1 MIEEVDFNNLKNYK
15 DKEFSPVLF
24 VYNKEAFSLALK
36 NNQIDNSWELFFK
49 IFLNRFNNDFENI
62 IEDNFIDKLL
72 FKTENNNGCIL
83 LSHSDDNLN
92 NRTQKNKHKVVKF
105 ANNSYIKIFNNN
117 LNNLLLIKKIIK
129 SNDFKGLK
137 LFVSLNGDI
146 DTPEFNKDYKKLER
160 KYKKYNIKKAVFV
173 ASHINGK
180 ILNDFEKLV
189 KYVRD
194 EFKTRKLIGDIKLN
208 ENQETLLNQYMKRQL
223 IIFDSN
229 PSDFSPEYPRLFALA
244 LVRYAMRNYNKRHL
258 GEFWPYFNTEYGIKI
273 DANSQKYIHDIFE
286 SVLKNDHISYLED
299 GSNKIDNITMHTFV
313 SDNSASQLFDYL
325 FDFWRL
331 DLLRNVENFNNNLD
345 GIDVFGELIKV
356 MKIGNQNIRSHTSQ
370 LLKFPKLTPIFK
382 NRIRRIFRLINDSFW
397 NDKKVNETGNRI
409 NALLNKWIEDPKG
422 AFQKEKQYIAKH
434 TSKEKGEILYHSPI
448 LKLNSNDE
456 KLNIILP
463 VQRLVDCC
471 DLDKPIWTIEYE
483 NNGLQTFQVE
493 PDYKKDK
500 IGYYIDKTSIE
511 IPLESML
518 SDFKFSLNSL
528 NKLLKKY
535 EIKSSKIRFFD
546 SNGKYIDHNTS
557 LLPQGFV
564 SCYSDSKDYPQVLGE
579 YNTNLSSKN
588 LYLKNFNLTKGQ
600 IVVLDDN
607 TGIQVAQKLNEGYTE
622 SYPLNGLIIKDS
634 SNSYEVYSKLP
645 KLLFKADPKELDGI
659 SLTINQKNYKVSDF
673 NIKEFKIANELN
685 VAGYLID
692 LNDYIKSDGLYEI
705 FLSYPKYKKQ
715 LNHSLFAYIRGF
727 KYSFKDSPY
736 VFKEEA
742 TIDIPRR
749 FNFIELNDN
758 KWADS
763 IKYDFDML
771 NFTFNFAERDSNQTD
786 KYCELVNIKDLVLT
800 YKLNNELIKFYFYIP
815 ALYWKFNLN
824 DEWEVRKP
832 QDILLKDL
840 KNQKKKLYISGPFN
854 FNKMSIT
861 TDDDIDIAEE
871 ESEIKCIETKDS
883 NSKKLGTFDLS
894 KSYDWFS
901 NNRDEIFRT
910 LYINLDENNN
920 RILTNVICRSIL
932 KNINLIADF
941 DNNIL
946 YGDVDIYGN
955 ESYTISIKYQDEII
969 CEDKQIINGK
979 FEAECENKLKSGNYE
994 INVYEVVEGDSDG
1007 FDVETTSLILN
1018 KESIIKKV
1026 INLSNLDNV
1035 IILLKGYQD
1044 KENKYFATNF
1054 SRDYY
1059 ISDLENTTFL
1069 GLIDDETITEE
1080 DGEIDNLYG
1089 VWNQEINYLDKNIMN
1104 SFVWYKGNLKIDKYN
1119 GTPIKLSEVLIMFT
1133 NKVDMKSMCILIPDA
1148 DGDYSSLVID
1158 TENELIVTGYQ
1169 YAKLTRKQ
1177 RRQTEMFD
1185 DNYDY
1190 FLIDFKEDKK
1200 YGI

>member
-24 VYNKEAFSLALK
+24 VYNKEAFSLALR

-49 IFLNRFNNDFENI
+49 IFLNRFNNDYESI

-83 LSHSDDNLN
+83 FSHSDDNLN
-92 NRTQKNKHKVVKF
+92 NRAQKNKHKVVKF
-105 ANNSYIKIFNNN
+105 ANNSYVKIFNNN
-117 LNNLLLIKKIIK
+117 LNNLLLIKKMIK

-146 DTPEFNKDYKKLER
+146 DTPEFNKEYKKLER

-208 ENQETLLNQYMKRQL
+208 ENQETQLNQYMKRQL

-244 LVRYAMRNYNKRHL
+244 LVRYAMRNYNKRHF
-258 GEFWPYFNTEYGIKI
+258 GEFWPYFNTEYGVKI

-325 FDFWRL
+325 FDFWRI
-331 DLLRNVENFNNNLD
+331 DLLRNVENFNNNSD

-382 NRIRRIFRLINDSFW
+382 NRIRRIFRLINDAFW
-397 NDKKVNETGNRI
+397 SDKKVNETGNRI
-409 NALLNKWIEDPKG
+409 NSLLNKWIEDPKG
-422 AFQKEKQYIAKH
+422 SFQKEKQYVAKH
-434 TSKEKGEILYHSPI
+434 TSKEKSEILYHSPI

-463 VQRLVDCC
+463 VQRLADCC

-483 NNGLQTFQVE
+483 NNGLQTIQVE

-528 NKLLKKY
+528 DKLLKKY

-546 SNGKYIDHNTS
+546 SNGKHIDYNTS

-692 LNDYIKSDGLYEI
+692 LNDYIKSDGLCEI

-742 TIDIPRR
+742 SIDIPRK

-763 IKYDFDML
+763 IKYYFDML

-894 KSYDWFS
+894 KTYDWFA

-920 RILTNVICRSIL
+920 RILTHVICRSIL
-932 KNINLIADF
+932 NNINLIADF

-955 ESYTISIKYQDEII
+955 ESYTISIKYGDEVI
-969 CEDKQIINGK
+969 CEDKQIVNGK
-979 FEAECENKLKSGNYE
+979 FEVECVNKLKSGNYE
-994 INVYEVVEGDSDG
+994 INLYEVVEGDSDE
-1007 FDVETTSLILN
+1007 FDVETTSLLLN
-1018 KESIIKKV
+1018 KEPIIKKV

-1104 SFVWYKGNLKIDKYN
+1104 SFAWYKGNLKIDKYD
-1119 GTPIKLSEVLIMFT
+1119 GTPIKLSKVLIMFT
-1133 NKVDMKSMCILIPDA
+1133 NKVDMKSMYIFIPDA
-1148 DGDYSSLVID
+1148 DGDYSSLVIN